1 MQDVGGQN
9 GFGAALVEALT
20 FRAGEGAAT
29 VVLGSAAL
37 GIGAGVVG
45 VLALLRQ
52 RSLLADALAHA
63 TLPGIAAAFV
73 TATALGIDGRSMPIL
88 IAGAL
93 AAGLLALA
101 CVKVLQMSDRLTADA
116 VLASTLSVFF
126 GAGVVLMTVVQTLP
140 SGGQAG
146 LERFIYGQAAAM
158 LRSDLW
164 MLSACTLLVLVVCGL
179 LLKELRLVTFDPAF
193 GRAIGRPIGRI
204 DGLVLGMILV
214 ITVAGLQ
221 TVGLIMIVALQVV
234 PAAAA
239 RFWTNRLGAMLV
251 IAGCI
256 GGVSGFV
263 GAAISGSAT
272 KVPTG
277 AVIVLVAG
285 AAFVISMV
293 IAPRRGVVAAAL
305 RRARASMRIARS
317 HALREIIERA
327 EAAGMPHPHTAT
339 ACAQVLPQVEL
350 TWAQRLGLRWGGLYA
365 DGTLTE
371 AGVQQARAVTR
382 AHRLWEQYL
391 VTRARHDPAHADLVA
406 DLVEHA
412 TDEADVDELQREL
425 EREMGRGAVATL
437 PGSLHPLGVNPV
449 PRHPEAT

>member
-29 VVLGSAAL
+29 VMLGSAAL

-158 LRSDLW
+158 LSGDLW
-164 MLSACTLLVLVVCGL
+164 LVATCTLVVLVVCGL

-239 RFWTNRLGAMLV
+239 RFWTNRLGVMLV

-293 IAPRRGVVAAAL
+293 FAPKRGVVAAAV
-305 RRARASMRIARS
+305 RRTRASMRIARS
-317 HALREIIERA
+317 HALRGIVERA
-327 EAAGMPHPHTAT
+327 EAAGMPPTAT
-339 ACAQVLPQVEL
+339 ACAKVLPQVEL
-350 TWAQRLGLRWGGLYA
+350 TWAQRLSLRLGGLYA
-365 DGTLTE
+365 NGSLTE

-425 EREMGRGAVATL
+425 ERELGSGAVATL

-449 PRHPEAT
+449 PRHPDAT

>member
-1 MQDVGGQN
+1 MQDAVGQSGL
-9 GFGAALVEALT
+9 GAALVEALT
-20 FRAGEGAAT
+20 FRAGYAAM
-29 VVLGSAAL
+29 VVSLGSAVL
-37 GIGAGVVG
+37 GIAAGVVG

-73 TATALGIDGRSMPIL
+73 TATALGFEGRSMPIL
-88 IAGAL
+88 IGGAL

-158 LRSDLW
+158 QRSDLW
-164 MLSACTLLVLVVCGL
+164 LLAACALVVLVVCGL

-239 RFWTNRLGAMLV
+239 RFWTNRLGVMLV

-256 GGVSGFV
+256 GGASGFV

-293 IAPRRGVVAAAL
+293 IAPKRGVVAAAV
-305 RRARASMRIARS
+305 RRTRASMRIARS
-317 HALREIIERA
+317 HALRGIIERA
-327 EAAGMPHPHTAT
+327 EAAGMPPTSA
-339 ACAQVLPQVEL
+339 ACAKVLPSVEL
-350 TWAQRLGLRWGGLYA
+350 TWAQRMSLKMSGLYA
-365 DGTLTE
+365 DGALTE

-425 EREMGRGAVATL
+425 ERELGSGAVATL

-449 PRHPEAT
+449 PRHPDAM